1 MMVVTAHPDDEASSF
16 GGSCVCIRNE
26 ASKPALSALRPDR
39 RLLIAAAPATIR
51 NCAPCGARNLPQL
64 ARYLKV
70 SSGIVLDYPDG
81 QLHRLDMQRVV
92 SDLTLRIR
100 EFRPQVLLTFDPA
113 GSVTGHTDHTM
124 ASVFAT
130 LAFHWA
136 GRSNRFPDQL
146 TGSVTPHRVQKLY
159 HTLQTSLFLDD
170 SRLVCPRQLRSS
182 KIGQYLDTKIE
193 AFRAHTSQQPLWSQ
207 FEEFARKRGEREL
220 FHLAASDKNGA
231 GGIGERSVRGRQLKQ
246 SSVIS
251 RQSSAKPF
259 DRAMRLADDRR
270 PTTDDCYRA
279 LMISLSRSGFD
290 SSRTR

>member
-1 MMVVTAHPDDEASSF
+1 M
-16 GGSCVCIRNE
+16 
-26 ASKPALSALRPDR
+26 R
-39 RLLIAAAPATIR
+39 REEFAAACRI
-51 NCAPCGARNLPQL
+51 
-64 ARYLKV
+64 LKV

-159 HTLQTSLFLDD
+159 HTSADFTLPGRQPVSL
-170 SRLVCPRQLRSS
+170 PPATAIIE
-182 KIGQYLDTKIE
+182 IGQYLDTKIE

-207 FEEFARKRGEREL
+207 FEEFARNRGDREL
-220 FHLAASDKNGA
+220 FHLAASEKMGPVELESDLFA
-231 GGIGERSVRGRQLKQ
+231 GVN
-246 SSVIS
+246 
-251 RQSSAKPF
+251 
-259 DRAMRLADDRR
+259 
-270 PTTDDCYRA
+270 
-279 LMISLSRSGFD
+279 
-290 SSRTR
+290 